1 MNSLPSVF
9 TPILPQALA
18 LWFPEIGQLIDVP
31 WPLKKYRLQLHRK
44 CWAQV
49 CDKIWLLFFAQSE
62 NGTSHKRPRAVTVG
76 KRLPCFPPHLLTFSG
91 LTKHIRFSVT
101 LFILFSVSR
110 TLSLPYPFKTKN
122 KLKYFSVW
130 KLRIEFGGVQPY
142 KVLLKVKEE
151 LQGAHW
157 WHSGNEFIN
166 VINQH
171 WVPRQVFLAKE

>member
-18 LWFPEIGQLIDVP
+18 LWFSEIGQLIDVP
-31 WPLKKYRLQLHRK
+31 WPLKKYRLQLHTK

-62 NGTSHKRPRAVTVG
+62 NGTSHKRPRVVTVG
-76 KRLPCFPPHLLTFSG
+76 KRLPCFTPHLLTFSG
-91 LTKHIRFSVT
+91 LTKHIHFSVA

-122 KLKYFSVW
+122 KLKCFSVW
-130 KLRIEFGGVQPY
+130 KLRTEFGGVQPY

-171 WVPRQVFLAKE
+171 WIPRRVFLANE